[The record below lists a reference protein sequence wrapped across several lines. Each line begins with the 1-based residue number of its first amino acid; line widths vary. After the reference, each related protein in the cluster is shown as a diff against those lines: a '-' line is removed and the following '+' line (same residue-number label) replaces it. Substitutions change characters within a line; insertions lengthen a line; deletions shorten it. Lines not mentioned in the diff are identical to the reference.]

1 MELTIKTL
9 VLSTA
14 TFGLM
19 LGVAQNAQAATL
31 IPNVTASTTIPG
43 QSSPLWDIND
53 TVNGKGLPGNTPSL
67 TGVHGESLSGNSWRS
82 NVLTNTP
89 PGSTISSG
97 TITFNLNGS
106 YNLSKFTF
114 WNLGGSS
121 AELTRQGIKNVTIQ
135 YSNNGGTTWST
146 LSGAPSV
153 FAQGTFGLPSSSAR
167 SQTPQQFS
175 FASVAATNVRFTNLS
190 NFGGFDTPNTNNRI
204 GFSEIQF
211 AGTKIPEPSSLL
223 ALLAFG
229 LAGVSLGKRI

>member
-19 LGVAQNAQAATL
+19 LGVAQNSQAATL
-31 IPNVTASTTIPG
+31 IPGVTASTTITG
-43 QSSPLWDIND
+43 QSMPLWDLND

-67 TGVHGESLSGNSWRS
+67 TGVHGESTEGNSWRS
-82 NVLTNTP
+82 DILTNTE
-89 PGSTISSG
+89 GTTIPSG

-106 YNLSKFTF
+106 YNLSGFTF
-114 WNLGGSS
+114 WNLGGGS
-121 AELTRQGIKNVTIQ
+121 AELTRQGIKSVTIE

-146 LSGAPSV
+146 LSGAPSM
-153 FAQGTFGLPSSSAR
+153 FAQGTSGSPAT
-167 SQTPQQFS
+167 SQIPQQFS

-190 NFGGFDTPNTNNRI
+190 NFGEFTNPGANNRI

-211 AGTKIPEPSSLL
+211 ATEIPEPSSLL

>member
-1 MELTIKTL
+1 MKLTIKTL

-31 IPNVTASTTIPG
+31 IPGVTASTNIST
-43 QSSPLWDIND
+43 QWALINA
-53 TVNGKGLPGNTPSL
+53 VNGQGLPVNTPSL
-67 TGVHGESLSGNSWRS
+67 TGNHVQSLNGNSWRS
-82 NVLTNTP
+82 AILSNTQ
-89 PGSTISSG
+89 GTTIPSG

-106 YNLSKFTF
+106 YNLSGFTF

-146 LSGAPSV
+146 LSGAPIV
-153 FAQGTFGLPSSSAR
+153 FAQGTFGSPAT

-190 NFGGFDTPNTNNRI
+190 NFGGFTSPSTNNRI

-211 AGTKIPEPSSLL
+211 AGTEIPEPSSLL

>member
-1 MELTIKTL
+1 MEFAIKTL

-19 LGVAQNAQAATL
+19 LSVTQNAQAATL
-31 IPNVTASTTIPG
+31 IPGVTASTNITG
-43 QSSPLWDIND
+43 QSSPLWDLND
-53 TVNGKGLPGNTPSL
+53 TVNGNGLPSNTPSL
-67 TGVHGESLSGNSWRS
+67 TGVHVPSNAGNSWRS
-82 NVLTNTP
+82 DTNPTLGP
-89 PGSTISSG
+89 TG
-97 TITFNLNGS
+97 TITFNLNDS
-106 YNLSKFTF
+106 YHLSGFTF

-121 AELTRQGIKNVTIQ
+121 DDLTRQGINSVTIQ

-146 LSGAPSV
+146 LSGAPTS
-153 FAQGTFGLPSSSAR
+153 FTQGTFGSTPT
-167 SQTPQQFS
+167 SQVAQQFS

-190 NFGGFDTPNTNNRI
+190 NFGGFTDPGTQNRI

>member
-1 MELTIKTL
+1 MKLTIKTL
-9 VLSTA
+9 VLSTT

-19 LGVAQNAQAATL
+19 WGVAQNAQAATL
-31 IPNVTASTTIPG
+31 IPGVLIPGVTASTNNIPG
-43 QSSPLWDIND
+43 QSSPLWNIND
-53 TVNGKGLPGNTPSL
+53 TVNGKGLAGNTPSL
-67 TGVHGESLSGNSWRS
+67 TGNHVPSMNGDAWRS
-82 NVLTNTP
+82 VVLANTQ
-89 PGSTISSG
+89 GTTIPSG

-106 YNLSKFTF
+106 YNLSGFTF

-121 AELTRQGIKNVTIQ
+121 AELTRQGIKNVTIE

-146 LSGAPSV
+146 LSGAPSM
-153 FAQGTFGLPSSSAR
+153 FAQGTSSPTT
-167 SQTPQQFS
+167 SQAPQQFS

-190 NFGGFDTPNTNNRI
+190 NFGGFTGSTNNRI

>member
-31 IPNVTASTTIPG
+31 IPGVTAATNNIST
-43 QSSPLWDIND
+43 QWALINA
-53 TVNGKGLPGNTPSL
+53 VNGQGLPGNTPSL
-67 TGVHGESLSGNSWRS
+67 TGVHAPSTDGNSWRS
-82 NVLTNTP
+82 EVNPTLGTT
-89 PGSTISSG
+89 G

-106 YNLSKFTF
+106 YNLSGFTF
-114 WNLGGSS
+114 WNLGGGS
-121 AELTRQGIKNVTIQ
+121 AELTRQGIKSVTIE

-146 LSGAPSV
+146 LSGAPSM
-153 FAQGTFGLPSSSAR
+153 FAQGTSGSPAT
-167 SQTPQQFS
+167 SQVAQQFS
-175 FASVAATNVRFTNLS
+175 FASVAATHVRFTNLS
-190 NFGGFDTPNTNNRI
+190 NFGGFTNPTNNNRI

-211 AGTKIPEPSSLL
+211 AAGTKIPEPSSLL

>member
-1 MELTIKTL
+1 MEFAIKTL

-19 LGVAQNAQAATL
+19 LSVTQNAQAATL
-31 IPNVTASTTIPG
+31 IPGVTASTNITG
-43 QSSPLWDIND
+43 QSSPLWDLND
-53 TVNGKGLPGNTPSL
+53 TVNGNGLPSNTPSL
-67 TGVHGESLSGNSWRS
+67 TGVHVPSNAGNSWRS
-82 NVLTNTP
+82 DTNPTL
-89 PGSTISSG
+89 GSTG

-106 YNLSKFTF
+106 YHLSGFTF

-121 AELTRQGIKNVTIQ
+121 DALTRQGINSVTIE

-146 LSGAPSV
+146 LSGAPTS
-153 FAQGTFGLPSSSAR
+153 FTQGTFGTPGTN
-167 SQTPQQFS
+167 QTPQAFS

-190 NFGGFDTPNTNNRI
+190 NFGAFNNPTDNNRI

>member
-19 LGVAQNAQAATL
+19 LSVTQNAQAATL
-31 IPNVTASTTIPG
+31 IPGVTASTNITG
-43 QSSPLWDIND
+43 QSSPLWDLND
-53 TVNGKGLPGNTPSL
+53 TVNGNGLPSNTPSL
-67 TGVHGESLSGNSWRS
+67 TGVHVPSNAGNSWRS
-82 NVLTNTP
+82 DTNPTL
-89 PGSTISSG
+89 GSTG

-106 YNLSKFTF
+106 YHLSGFTF

-121 AELTRQGIKNVTIQ
+121 DALTRQGINSVTIQ

-146 LSGAPSV
+146 LSGAPTS
-153 FAQGTFGLPSSSAR
+153 FTQGNFGSPATNQNP
-167 SQTPQQFS
+167 QTFS

-190 NFGGFDTPNTNNRI
+190 NFGGLPTADNRI

-211 AGTKIPEPSSLL
+211 AAGTKIPEPSSLL

>member
-1 MELTIKTL
+1 VKLTIKTL

-19 LGVAQNAQAATL
+19 WGVAQNAQAATL
-31 IPNVTASTTIPG
+31 IPGVTASTTIST
-43 QSSPLWDIND
+43 QSMPSWNIND
-53 TVNGKGLPGNTPSL
+53 TVNGKGLPGNNPSL
-67 TGVHGESLSGNSWRS
+67 TGVHGESQTGNSWRS

-106 YNLSKFTF
+106 YNLSGFTF

-121 AELTRQGIKNVTIQ
+121 AELTRQGIKNVTIE

-146 LSGAPSV
+146 LSGAPSM
-153 FAQGTFGLPSSSAR
+153 FAQGTASSPDR

-190 NFGGFDTPNTNNRI
+190 NFGGFTDPNMNNRV
-204 GFSEIQF
+204 GFFSEIQF
-211 AGTKIPEPSSLL
+211 ATEIPEPSSLL

>member
-1 MELTIKTL
+1 MKLTIKTL

-19 LGVAQNAQAATL
+19 WGVAQNSQAATL
-31 IPNVTASTTIPG
+31 IPGVTAATNNIST
-43 QSSPLWDIND
+43 QWALND
-53 TVNGKGLPGNTPSL
+53 AVNGQGLPGNTPSL
-67 TGVHGESLSGNSWRS
+67 TGEHGESLIGNSWRS
-82 NVLTNTP
+82 DILNNTQ
-89 PGSTISSG
+89 GTTIPSG

-106 YNLSKFTF
+106 YNLSGFTF
-114 WNLGGSS
+114 WNLGGGSE
-121 AELTRQGIKNVTIQ
+121 ELTRQGINNVTIE

-146 LSGAPSV
+146 LSGAPTS
-153 FAQGTFGLPSSSAR
+153 FTQGTFGTPGTN
-167 SQTPQQFS
+167 QTPQAFS

-190 NFGGFDTPNTNNRI
+190 NFGAFNNPIDNNRI

>member
-19 LGVAQNAQAATL
+19 LSVTQNAQAATL
-31 IPNVTASTTIPG
+31 IPGVTAATNNIST
-43 QSSPLWDIND
+43 QWALINA
-53 TVNGKGLPGNTPSL
+53 VNGQGLPSNTPSL
-67 TGVHGESLSGNSWRS
+67 TGVHAPSGSSNSWRS
-82 NVLTNTP
+82 DILANTQGTP
-89 PGSTISSG
+89 IPSG

-106 YNLSKFTF
+106 YNLSGFTF
-114 WNLGGSS
+114 WNLGGGS
-121 AELTRQGIKNVTIQ
+121 AELTRQGINNVTIE

-146 LSGAPSV
+146 LSGAPSM
-153 FAQGTFGLPSSSAR
+153 FAQGTSGSPAT
-167 SQTPQQFS
+167 SQVAQQFS
-175 FASVAATNVRFTNLS
+175 FASVAATHVRFTNLS
-190 NFGGFDTPNTNNRI
+190 NFGGFTNPTNNNRI

-211 AGTKIPEPSSLL
+211 AAGTKIPEPSSLL

>member
-19 LGVAQNAQAATL
+19 LGVTQNAQAATL
-31 IPNVTASTTIPG
+31 IPGVTASTTIST
-43 QSSPLWDIND
+43 QWALND
-53 TVNGKGLPGNTPSL
+53 AVNGQGLPGNTPSL
-67 TGVHGESLSGNSWRS
+67 TGDHGESLKGNSWRS
-82 NVLTNTP
+82 NILSNTE
-89 PGSTISSG
+89 GTTIPSG

-106 YNLSKFTF
+106 YNLSGFTF
-114 WNLGGSS
+114 WNLGGGSI
-121 AELTRQGIKNVTIQ
+121 ALTRQGIKNVTIE

-146 LSGAPSV
+146 LSGAPSM
-153 FAQGTFGLPSSSAR
+153 FAQGTAGSPAT
-167 SQTPQQFS
+167 SQVAQQFS
-175 FASVAATNVRFTNLS
+175 FASVAATHVRFTNLS
-190 NFGGFDTPNTNNRI
+190 NFGGFTDPANQNRI

-211 AGTKIPEPSSLL
+211 AAGTKIPEPSSLL

>member
-19 LGVAQNAQAATL
+19 LGVAQNSQAATL
-31 IPNVTASTTIPG
+31 IPGVTASTTITG
-43 QSSPLWDIND
+43 QSSPLWALND

-82 NVLTNTP
+82 DILTNLQGT
-89 PGSTISSG
+89 TIPSG

-106 YNLSKFTF
+106 YNLSGFTF
-114 WNLGGSS
+114 WNLGGGS
-121 AELTRQGIKNVTIQ
+121 AELTRQGIKSVTIE

-146 LSGAPSV
+146 LSGAPTS
-153 FAQGTFGLPSSSAR
+153 FTQGTFGFPATN
-167 SQTPQQFS
+167 QTPQQFN
-175 FASVAATNVRFTNLS
+175 FASVAATHVRFTNLS
-190 NFGGFDTPNTNNRI
+190 NFGEFDNPTENNRI

-211 AGTKIPEPSSLL
+211 ATEIPEPSSLL